1 MVERH
6 FIDMRHG
13 FRKLSRRGEQRGVEM
28 ISYLSPAEAI
38 AHNGLRLVLVQGLPS
53 PWGQAVKTIF
63 EIKGLDFVV
72 APLVMAGTNEE
83 IVAWSGQNS
92 APVVAWKDEAPI
104 NKWIDIL
111 HLAERLAPEP
121 ALIPDDAWDRAVMFG
136 LSNELFGELGIGWC
150 RRLQIIGPALNAA
163 RPPEF
168 AVMFSEKYGYNRKD
182 AEAASARIVDSLNVF
197 ATQLEDQRAQGSSFL
212 VGDMLSAVDI
222 YFTAMMNLVAPL
234 PKEQCPMPDAF
245 RPSFTATDPAIV
257 NALSPILLEH
267 RQHIF
272 DAYFRNPME
281 F

>member
-1 MVERH
+1 
-6 FIDMRHG
+6 
-13 FRKLSRRGEQRGVEM
+13 M
-28 ISYLSPAEAI
+28 ISYLNPAEAI
-38 AHNGLRLVLVQGLPS
+38 AHKGLRLVLVQGLPS

-63 EIKGLDFVV
+63 EIKRLDFVV
-72 APLVMAGTNEE
+72 APLVMAGTNEDV
-83 IVAWSGQNS
+83 VAWSGQNS

-121 ALIPDDAWDRAVMFG
+121 ALIPKHAWDRAIMFG

-150 RRLQIIGPALNAA
+150 RRLQIVGPALNAA
-163 RPPEF
+163 QPPEF
-168 AVMFSEKYGYNRKD
+168 AVSLAKKYGHNKKD
-182 AEAASARIVDSLNVF
+182 AAAASARIVDSLNIF
-197 ATQLEDQRAQGSSFL
+197 ATQLQDQREEGSSFL
-212 VGDMLSAVDI
+212 VGDRLSAVDI

-234 PKEQCPMPDAF
+234 PNEQCPMPEAF

-267 RQHIF
+267 RQRIF
-272 DAYFRNPME
+272 DTYFRNPME